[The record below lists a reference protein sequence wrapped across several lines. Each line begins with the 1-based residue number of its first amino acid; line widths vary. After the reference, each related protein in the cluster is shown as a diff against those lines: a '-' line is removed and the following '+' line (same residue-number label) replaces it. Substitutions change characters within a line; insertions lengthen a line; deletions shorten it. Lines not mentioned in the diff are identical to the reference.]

1 MSVGHI
7 AMDGFA
13 ARVIGGKSLRAT
25 FLPGLNMLCAS
36 LTHDGEELLDLR
48 DGVAA
53 YADKGKTRGIP
64 LLHPWANRLS
74 GDRYEACGVEV
85 NLVEGDRPIG
95 RDALGQP
102 IHGLLGGRSEW
113 EVVHADDSSLTA
125 RFDFSSPQLLAS
137 FPFPHELTI
146 RADIHQDTLSIT
158 TRLAA
163 TSPRAVPISFGYHPY
178 FRLPGLP
185 REQWT
190 LTLPVGERLLLDE
203 RSIPTWRSE
212 PVDIAA
218 APLADRV
225 FDDAY
230 TNILEPRTFVLEG
243 GGRRIEVHFDER
255 FPFAQVYAPAASDF
269 VCLEPMTAPTNAL
282 VRGGDT
288 LPLVQ
293 PGEVFSATWSIRVTA
308 SDDQG

>member
-1 MSVGHI
+1 
-7 AMDGFA
+7 MDGFA
-13 ARVIGGKSLRAT
+13 ARVIGGKRLKAA

-48 DGVAA
+48 DGLAA

-74 GDRYEACGVEV
+74 GDRYEVCGVEV
-85 NLVEGDRPIG
+85 NLVEGGSPIG

-113 EVVHADDSSLTA
+113 EVVHADESSLTA
-125 RFDFSSPQLLAS
+125 CFEFSSAELLAA

-146 RADIHQDTLSIT
+146 RADIRDETLSIT
-158 TRLAA
+158 TRLTA
-163 TSPRAVPISFGYHPY
+163 TSQRAVPVSFGYHPY

-185 REQWT
+185 REQWM

-203 RSIPTWRSE
+203 HSIPTGRSE
-212 PVDIAA
+212 PVHIAA

-225 FDDAY
+225 FDDAFAD
-230 TNILEPRTFVLEG
+230 ILEPRTFVLEG
-243 GGRRIEVHFDER
+243 GGRRIEVHFDEG

-269 VCLEPMTAPTNAL
+269 VCLEPMTAPTNAI
-282 VRGGDT
+282 VHGGDI

-293 PGEVFSATWSIRVTA
+293 PGESFSASWSIRVTA
-308 SDDQG
+308 GDGES

>member
-1 MSVGHI
+1 MMGRI
-7 AMDGFA
+7 ERDGLA
-13 ARVIGGKSLRAT
+13 VRMIGQGRLRAT

-36 LTHDGEELLDLR
+36 LSHDGEELLDLR
-48 DGVAA
+48 DGLAA

-85 NLVEGDRPIG
+85 NLVEGERPIG

-113 EVVHADDSSLTA
+113 QVVHADESSLTA
-125 RFDFSSPQLLAS
+125 RFDFSSAGLLAA

-146 RADIHQDTLSIT
+146 HADIHDDTLSIR
-158 TRLAA
+158 TRITA
-163 TSPRAVPISFGYHPY
+163 TSQRAVPISFGFHPY

-185 REQWT
+185 RERWT

-203 RSIPTWRSE
+203 RSIPTGRSE
-212 PVDIAA
+212 PVNIAA

-243 GGRRIEVHFDER
+243 GGRRIEVHFDEA

-269 VCLEPMTAPTNAL
+269 VCLEPMTAPTDAL

-288 LPLVQ
+288 LPVVR
-293 PGEVFSATWSIRVTA
+293 PGGSFSASWSIRVTDSA
-308 SDDQG
+308 DES